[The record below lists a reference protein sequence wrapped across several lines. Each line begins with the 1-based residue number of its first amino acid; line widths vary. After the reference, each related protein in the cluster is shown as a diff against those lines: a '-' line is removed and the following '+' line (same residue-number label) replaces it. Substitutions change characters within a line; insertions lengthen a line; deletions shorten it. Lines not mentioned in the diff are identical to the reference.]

1 MKTRTLLAAVW
12 VFVLATATTLAQTST
27 DPNEGSQITQN
38 PTTGAYT
45 FSWWGRAG
53 RTYFI
58 QQSDDL
64 INWTY
69 LPVIESGAEQ
79 VIQWGFTSTQ
89 ARFFLRLKYS
99 DIPTNDPFDADFDGD
114 GVSNWDELLQ
124 GTDPLVA
131 NVDAN
136 GLPLDWET
144 FYGIAP
150 GTDPTSMPDG
160 DGLTLLQKYQQG
172 IAPGAKDNP
181 AVKLLVNII
190 VR

>member
-1 MKTRTLLAAVW
+1 MPLRQLLLFLLAFACLGP
-12 VFVLATATTLAQTST
+12 LAHAQTST
-27 DPNEGSQITQN
+27 DPNEGSQLSQN
-38 PTTGAYT
+38 ATTGVYT

-64 INWTY
+64 QTWTY

-89 ARFFLRLKYS
+89 PRFFVRLEYA
-99 DIPTNDPFDADFDGD
+99 DIPTDDPFDADFDGD
-114 GVSNWDELLQ
+114 GASNWNELLQ

-131 NVDAN
+131 NLDGN
-136 GLPLDWET
+136 GLPSDWEA

-150 GTDPTSMPDG
+150 GTDPNSMPDG

-172 IAPGAKDNP
+172 IAPGKKDNP
-181 AVKLLVNII
+181 ALHLAVTVLVQ
-190 VR
+190 